1 MDTITIDKAGEIDME
16 YENAT
21 DGAKMLR
28 IASYRKVTLLTI
40 PMNASAPTYQ
50 YHRHDPE
57 TGAYAPAYY
66 HTAGPTLA
74 QWYAEQDSRDDYETR
89 RDLRSAAVQ

>member
-74 QWYAEQDSRDDYETR
+74 QWYAEQDAADERETR
-89 RDLRSAAVQ
+89 RDLRAGAVQ